1 VKIVGKIIGGILVLL
16 ILALIV
22 LRITGLDPKGRR
34 AGLWLSGTVN
44 KTPVTDWSFA
54 DKVDTIEIQTNTW
67 FLLPHSVTIGC
78 TSNNGN
84 LYLSSIVPKGVDPY
98 PGGKLWNRDVAR
110 DPHVRLKVG
119 DQLYDVTLVYVTDK
133 GEFDAAF
140 QAMKRKRPRFNIPPG
155 GSLNIFRVTNG

>member
-1 VKIVGKIIGGILVLL
+1 MKIVGKIIGGILVVL

-22 LRITGLDPKGRR
+22 LRITGLDPKGHR

-44 KTPVTDWSFA
+44 QTPVTDWSFTNA
-54 DKVDTIEIQTNTW
+54 IATIKIQTNTW
-67 FLLPHSVTIGC
+67 FLLPHSVTIACASSDG
-78 TSNNGN
+78 S
-84 LYLSSIVPKGVDPY
+84 LYLSSRVPKGVDPY

-133 GEFDAAF
+133 NEVDRAVE
-140 QAMKRKRPRFNIPPG
+140 AMKRKYGHFDIPPG
-155 GSLNIFRVTNG
+155 ESLNVFRVTNG

>member
-1 VKIVGKIIGGILVLL
+1 MKTVGKIIGGILILL

-44 KTPVTDWSFA
+44 KTPVTDWSFT
-54 DKVDTIEIQTNTW
+54 DTVDTIKIQTNTW

-78 TSNNGN
+78 ASNSGT
-84 LYLSSIVPKGVDPY
+84 LYLSSLAAKGADPY

-119 DQLYDVTLVYVTDK
+119 GQLYDVTLVYVTDQ
-133 GEFDAAF
+133 GEFNAAF
-140 QAMKRKRPRFNIPPG
+140 QAMKRKYPHFNVPPG